1 MDSGNKTVAAREI
14 FLHSTWLAGKKKDEM
29 DAQTKEPE

>member
-14 FLHSTWLAGKKKDEM
+14 FLHSTWLAGKKKYEM
-29 DAQTKEPE
+29 DA

>member
-1 MDSGNKTVAAREI
+1 MDSGNETVAAREI

-29 DAQTKEPE
+29 DV

>member
-1 MDSGNKTVAAREI
+1 MDSGNKTVAAREL

-29 DAQTKEPE
+29 DA